1 MYGCCDGAGVGCSA
15 HRFVI
20 DGVIANLNIASI
32 YAPLESFDK
41 DAIAAKRA
49 QLAALGNRRIW
60 SSLGLEDKPQRN
72 RGCGLVVTKAGEV
85 TYVRSIDK

>member
-1 MYGCCDGAGVGCSA
+1 
-15 HRFVI
+15 VI

>member
-1 MYGCCDGAGVGCSA
+1 MLTGAVCA
-15 HRFVI
+15 VN
-20 DGVIANLNIASI
+20 VNIASI

-60 SSLGLEDKPQRN
+60 ASLGLEDKPQRN
-72 RGCGLVVTKAGEV
+72 RNSGLIVTKSGDIS
-85 TYVRSIDK
+85 YVRPIDK